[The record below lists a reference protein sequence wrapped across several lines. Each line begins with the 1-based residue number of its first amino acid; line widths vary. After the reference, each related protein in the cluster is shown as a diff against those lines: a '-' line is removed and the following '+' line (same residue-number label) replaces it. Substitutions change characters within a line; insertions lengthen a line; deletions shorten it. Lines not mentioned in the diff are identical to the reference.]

1 MTLGEMVNLARSA
14 QAYQQEQQMNPLALQ
29 KAQIEIQKSGQEART
44 GQINLGVAEQ
54 TDIERK
60 NIQTFMS
67 NPKNW
72 QNETGDVDINKIN
85 AEVTRLAPLTGRDQI
100 EKLTTLAKSQTEN
113 TKAAQDLTQSERAII
128 AVPLGVLGRMKIQ
141 NKDAYLQELDNQAK
155 FYPDNK
161 RLLRLIDAQKTL
173 INQLPAN
180 ADVASAGVRV
190 SEGLL
195 SPLEATTAFA
205 PKARLTD
212 IGGQLVETTET
223 PSVGN
228 VAPRVAKT
236 GEVATKTPAPGFVTA
251 GEVTYQIRPDG
262 SVVPLG
268 QGGVNE
274 PSSGSQFTNT
284 GVAQPAMSPANV
296 VPPTGQRP
304 PVTAPSTQTAPTQ
317 PAPTGQTSSLVPL
330 DMPVNTS
337 GIVQLNTQQK
347 QRYEEGNALKL
358 KSTDL
363 AQAAAQSKQTTRKI
377 KENIASAA
385 GSAPGQALRSAGK
398 WLQGSEQL
406 DELVKNLAQNQ
417 VDQAALMGNS
427 AATDAA
433 RSVLGLANGSE
444 NITPQ
449 ALAQI
454 VQRADATSTALEKF
468 NLGLGNYYQKQGAYN
483 GPIHARNFKDT
494 WAKNY
499 DPRIFMVQNINS
511 SNMSQA
517 EKQIQLQAI
526 MKGTSEEERKTLAK
540 KAEIIKRLE
549 KGDF

>member
-1 MTLGEMVNLARSA
+1 MAEPVALGIKPPQGMSLGDMLSIARGA
-14 QAYQQEQQMNPLALQ
+14 QAYQQEQQMNPLTLQ
-29 KAQIEIQKSGQEART
+29 KAQAEANVAT
-44 GQINLGVAEQ
+44 GTEKPRISQATSEAETSRINALKASYGLDDAEHTAFSKILGGFAYDPRLKPE
-54 TDIERK
+54 
-60 NIQTFMS
+60 NIKK
-67 NPKNW
+67 NPKGVLDVIHDMKAEGMASGIRGNRLDTVTAPAMAKAM
-72 QNETGDVDINKIN
+72 QDPSSVPQYLLNMMSKGMTPSEQRSAGLEKVETTGAGQVIRTTPSTYGETPKVSY
-85 AEVTRLAPLTGRDQI
+85 ETPSGVTPMPSIVELNGIKYEIKAPTTAGGSPTLAPLGGGGQAP
-100 EKLTTLAKSQTEN
+100 TTP
-113 TKAAQDLTQSERAII
+113 R
-128 AVPLGVLGRMKIQ
+128 VQ
-141 NKDAYLQELDNQAK
+141 NA
-155 FYPDNK
+155 P
-161 RLLRLIDAQKTL
+161 
-173 INQLPAN
+173 
-180 ADVASAGVRV
+180 S
-190 SEGLL
+190 
-195 SPLEATTAFA
+195 ATT
-205 PKARLTD
+205 
-212 IGGQLVETTET
+212 
-223 PSVGN
+223 PS
-228 VAPRVAKT
+228 
-236 GEVATKTPAPGFVTA
+236 AT
-251 GEVTYQIRPDG
+251 
-262 SVVPLG
+262 
-268 QGGVNE
+268 
-274 PSSGSQFTNT
+274 
-284 GVAQPAMSPANV
+284 
-296 VPPTGQRP
+296 
-304 PVTAPSTQTAPTQ
+304 TQ
-317 PAPTGQTSSLVPL
+317 PAPSPTSKLVPQ
-330 DMPVNTS
+330 DMPVPVG
-337 GIVQLNTQQK
+337 GIPQMNTQQAA
-347 QRYEEGNALKL
+347 RYEEGNALKL

-398 WLQGSEQL
+398 WLAGSEQL

-468 NLGLGNYYQKQGAYN
+468 NTGLGNYYQKQGAYN

-494 WAKNY
+494 WAQNY

>member
-1 MTLGEMVNLARSA
+1 MAEPVALGIKPPQGMSLGDMVNIARGA
-14 QAYQQEQQMNPLALQ
+14 QAYQQAEQVNPLMLQ
-29 KAQIEIQKSGQEART
+29 QQQQAART

-54 TDIERK
+54 ADLERK

-72 QNETGDVDINKIN
+72 QNETGDVDVNKIN
-85 AEVTRLAPLTGRDQI
+85 AEITRIAPLTGRN
-100 EKLTTLAKSQTEN
+100 ELANLTTLAKSQTEN

-128 AVPLGVLGRMKIQ
+128 AGPIGILAR
-141 NKDAYLQELDNQAK
+141 NKVQDKNVYIQELDNIQK
-155 FYPDNK
+155 YHPDNK
-161 RLLRLIDAQKTL
+161 RLHRLVETQKGL
-173 INQLPAN
+173 INQLPEG
-180 ADVASAGVRV
+180 ADVASAGIRV

-195 SPLEATTAFA
+195 TPTEARSAFAPTSATTASGQVVTTKPSISGQNPEVA
-205 PKARLTD
+205 YSTPQGVTPMPNTVELNGIKYEVRPPTTAGGSPTLMPLGG
-212 IGGQLVETTET
+212 GGQAPAPT
-223 PSVGN
+223 
-228 VAPRVAKT
+228 APRV
-236 GEVATKTPAPGFVTA
+236 
-251 GEVTYQIRPDG
+251 Q
-262 SVVPLG
+262 
-268 QGGVNE
+268 N
-274 PSSGSQFTNT
+274 
-284 GVAQPAMSPANV
+284 
-296 VPPTGQRP
+296 
-304 PVTAPSTQTAPTQ
+304 APSATTQ
-317 PAPTGQTSSLVPL
+317 PAPAPSPTSGLVL
-330 DMPVNTS
+330 QDMPVPAG
-337 GIVQLNTQQK
+337 GIPQMNTQQSA
-347 QRYEEGNALKL
+347 RYDEGNALKAE
-358 KSTDL
+358 STKL
-363 AQAAAQSKQTTRKI
+363 AQAASQSKQTTRKI

-398 WLQGSEQL
+398 WLAGSEQL

-417 VDQAALMGNS
+417 IDQSALMGNS

-468 NLGLGNYYQKQGAYN
+468 NSGLDNYYKKNGAYN

-494 WAKNY
+494 WAQNY
-499 DPRIFMVQNINS
+499 DPRIFMVQNVNS

-517 EKQIQLQAI
+517 EKQLQLQAI
-526 MKGTSEEERKTLAK
+526 LKGTSEEERKALAK

>member
-1 MTLGEMVNLARSA
+1 MAEPVALGIKPPQVMTLGDMVNIARGA
-14 QAYQQEQQMNPLALQ
+14 QAYQQAEQINPLALQ
-29 KAQIEIQKSGQEART
+29 QQQQAART

-54 TDIERK
+54 TDLERK
-60 NIQTFMS
+60 NIHTFMS

-85 AEVTRLAPLTGRDQI
+85 AEVTRIAPLTGRDQI

-128 AVPLGVLGRMKIQ
+128 AGPIGILAR
-141 NKDAYLQELDNQAK
+141 NKVQDKKVYIQELDNIQK
-155 FYPDNK
+155 YHPDNK
-161 RLLRLIDAQKTL
+161 RLHKLIETQKGL
-173 INQLPAN
+173 INQLPEG
-180 ADVASAGVRV
+180 ADLATAGIRV
-190 SEGLL
+190 SESLL
-195 SPLEATTAFA
+195 TPTEARSAFA
-205 PKARLTD
+205 PTSAVTGAGQVVTTKPSIAGQNPEVSFGTPQGVAPMPNIVELNGVKYEIKPPTTAGGSPTLNQLG
-212 IGGQLVETTET
+212 GGQTQTT
-223 PSVGN
+223 
-228 VAPRVAKT
+228 PRT
-236 GEVATKTPAPGFVTA
+236 
-251 GEVTYQIRPDG
+251 Q
-262 SVVPLG
+262 
-268 QGGVNE
+268 N
-274 PSSGSQFTNT
+274 
-284 GVAQPAMSPANV
+284 
-296 VPPTGQRP
+296 
-304 PVTAPSTQTAPTQ
+304 APSATTQ
-317 PAPTGQTSSLVPL
+317 PAPSPTSGLVL
-330 DMPVNTS
+330 QDMPVPVG
-337 GIVQLNTQQK
+337 GIPQMNTQQAA
-347 QRYEEGNALKL
+347 RYEEGNAIKS

-363 AQAAAQSKQTTRKI
+363 AKAASESKQTTRKI

-398 WLQGSEQL
+398 WLAGSEQL

-468 NLGLGNYYQKQGAYN
+468 NSGLDNYYKKNGAYN

-494 WAKNY
+494 WAQNY
-499 DPRIFMVQNINS
+499 DPRIFMVQNVNS
-511 SNMSQA
+511 SNMSKA
-517 EKQIQLQAI
+517 EKQLQLQAI
-526 MKGTSEEERKTLAK
+526 LKGTSEEERKALAK

>member
-1 MTLGEMVNLARSA
+1 MAEPVALGIKPPAQMTLGDMVNIARGA
-14 QAYQQEQQMNPLALQ
+14 QAYQQAEQANPLALE
-29 KAQIEIQKSGQEART
+29 KARIEIQRAGQEART
-44 GQINLGVAEQ
+44 GQINLGVEEQ
-54 TDIERK
+54 KDIERK
-60 NIQTFMS
+60 GIQTFMS

-85 AEVTRLAPLTGRDQI
+85 AEVTKIAPLTGREHI
-100 EKLTTLAKSQTEN
+100 ANLTTLAKSQTEN
-113 TKAAQDLTQSERAII
+113 IKATQDLTQGERAII
-128 AVPLGVLGRMKIQ
+128 AGPLGVLGRMGV
-141 NKDAYLQELDNQAK
+141 KDKNVYIQELDAIAK
-155 FYPDNK
+155 FHPENK
-161 RLLRLIDAQKTL
+161 RIQRLIDAQKTL
-173 INQLPAN
+173 INQVPEG
-180 ADVASAGVRV
+180 ADMSSAGIRA
-190 SEGLL
+190 SETLL
-195 SPLEATTAFA
+195 SPTEARSAFSPTSAVTGAGQVVTTK
-205 PKARLTD
+205 PS
-212 IGGQLVETTET
+212 IGGQTPEVTYSTPQGVTPMPSIVELNGIKYEIKAPTTAGGSPT
-223 PSVGN
+223 LMPLGGGGQAPAP
-228 VAPRVAKT
+228 APRV
-236 GEVATKTPAPGFVTA
+236 
-251 GEVTYQIRPDG
+251 Q
-262 SVVPLG
+262 
-268 QGGVNE
+268 N
-274 PSSGSQFTNT
+274 
-284 GVAQPAMSPANV
+284 
-296 VPPTGQRP
+296 
-304 PVTAPSTQTAPTQ
+304 APSATTQ
-317 PAPTGQTSSLVPL
+317 PAPSPTSKLVPQ
-330 DMPVNTS
+330 DMPVPVG
-337 GIVQLNTQQK
+337 GIPQMNTQQAA
-347 QRYEEGNALKL
+347 RYEEGNALKS

-494 WAKNY
+494 WANNY
-499 DPRIFMVQNINS
+499 DPRIFMVQNVNS
-511 SNMSQA
+511 SNMSPA
-517 EKQIQLQAI
+517 EKQLQLQAI
-526 MKGTSEEERKTLAK
+526 MKGTSEAERKELAK

>member
-1 MTLGEMVNLARSA
+1 MAEPVALGIKPPQVMTLGDMVNIARGA
-14 QAYQQEQQMNPLALQ
+14 QAYQQAEQVNPLALQ
-29 KAQIEIQKSGQEART
+29 QQQQATRT
-44 GQINLGVAEQ
+44 GQIDLGVKEQ
-54 TDIERK
+54 GDIERK

-85 AEVTRLAPLTGRDQI
+85 AEVTRIAPLTGRDQI

-128 AVPLGVLGRMKIQ
+128 AGPIGILAR
-141 NKDAYLQELDNQAK
+141 NKVQDKKVYIQELDNIQK
-155 FYPDNK
+155 YHPDNK
-161 RLLRLIDAQKTL
+161 RLHKLIETQKGL
-173 INQLPAN
+173 INQLPDG
-180 ADVASAGVRV
+180 ADLATAGIRV
-190 SEGLL
+190 SESLL
-195 SPLEATTAFA
+195 TPTEARTAFTPTAATTGAGQVVTTKPSISGQA
-205 PKARLTD
+205 P
-212 IGGQLVETTET
+212 
-223 PSVGN
+223 
-228 VAPRVAKT
+228 
-236 GEVATKTPAPGFVTA
+236 
-251 GEVTYQIRPDG
+251 EVTYSTPQGVTPMPSIVELNGIKYEIKAPTTAGG
-262 SVVPLG
+262 SPTLMPLG
-268 QGGVNE
+268 GG
-274 PSSGSQFTNT
+274 GQ
-284 GVAQPAMSPANV
+284 APA
-296 VPPTGQRP
+296 PTTPRVQ
-304 PVTAPSTQTAPTQ
+304 TAPSATTPNAPTPTAPS
-317 PAPTGQTSSLVPL
+317 PTSGLVPQ
-330 DMPVNTS
+330 DMPVPVG
-337 GIVQLNTQQK
+337 GIPQMNTQQAA
-347 QRYEEGNALKL
+347 RYEEGNALKL

-398 WLQGSEQL
+398 WLAGSEQL

-494 WAKNY
+494 WANNY

-517 EKQIQLQAI
+517 EKQLQLQAI
-526 MKGTSEEERKTLAK
+526 LKGTSEEERKALAK